1 MKEIRLRLLF
11 STFPGGG
18 RGIGLLLLR
27 CAVGTAAMIKGGG
40 YLSGPASIEAAIAGV
55 MSLAVGFAL
64 LVGFITPIASG
75 LTTLGALAGCVSR
88 LAATG
93 LESTASF
100 AFVGIVAA
108 SLTLLGPG
116 ALSLDSRLFGRR
128 EIIIP
133 PSPRFQQP

>member
-1 MKEIRLRLLF
+1 
-11 STFPGGG
+11 
-18 RGIGLLLLR
+18 LLLLR
-27 CAVGTAAMIKGGG
+27 GAVGAAAIIKGGG
-40 YLSGPASIEAAIAGV
+40 YLRDAANFGGAIAGL

-75 LTTLGALAGCVSR
+75 LVTLGAFAGCASR
-88 LAATG
+88 IAATG
-93 LESTASF
+93 MENMALF
-100 AFVGIVAA
+100 AFVGTVAA

-133 PSPRFQQP
+133 PSPRSQNP

>member
-1 MKEIRLRLLF
+1 
-11 STFPGGG
+11 
-18 RGIGLLLLR
+18 
-27 CAVGTAAMIKGGG
+27 MIKGAG
-40 YLSGPASIEAAIAGV
+40 YLNGPANIEAAIAGFL
-55 MSLAVGFAL
+55 SLAAGLAL

-75 LTTLGALAGCVSR
+75 LITLGAFAGCVSR
-88 LAATG
+88 LGATG
-93 LESTASF
+93 PENTALL

-133 PSPRFQQP
+133 PSARSQQP

>member
-11 STFPGGG
+11 SSFPGGG

-27 CAVGTAAMIKGGG
+27 GAVGTAAMIKGGG
-40 YLSGPASIEAAIAGV
+40 YLDGPPSIGAAVVGV
-55 MSLAVGFAL
+55 VSLALGFAL

-75 LTTLGALAGCVSR
+75 LITLGAFAGCVSR
-88 LAATG
+88 LGAGGLENTG
-93 LESTASF
+93 LF

-133 PSPRFQQP
+133 PSPRSQQP

>member
-27 CAVGTAAMIKGGG
+27 GAVGAAAIIKGGI
-40 YLSGPASIEAAIAGV
+40 YLNGPATITGAISGIIA
-55 MSLAVGFAL
+55 LTVGFSL

-75 LTTLGALAGCVSR
+75 LITLGAFAACFSRIGAG
-88 LAATG
+88 G
-93 LESTASF
+93 LENTALS
-100 AFVGIVAA
+100 AFVGIVAV

-133 PSPRFQQP
+133 PSSRSQQP